1 VKRNWTLQQDFLL
14 KQIVHVE
21 NLFKF
26 LDYDLLLILLGEG
39 DDVLRGNL
47 LVESDFCTV
56 IIKLDRKLHLLSF
69 FFEACRRKVYNCID
83 GLLVKR
89 HIASNTETL
98 HHHAQDVV
106 CPQRH
111 LSVCKRQLKTDLW
124 LCWYQ
129 LVSLVPLSESTE
141 YIEFVAFC
149 FKILNVKQGGHLFFP
164 FGNFK
169 NVNAIAILQLRG
181 FDLVVEIN
189 H

>member
-1 VKRNWTLQQDFLL
+1 MKRNWTLQQDFLL

-83 GLLVKR
+83 GLLVQR
-89 HIASNTETL
+89 HKASNTETL

-124 LCWYQ
+124 L
-129 LVSLVPLSESTE
+129 
-141 YIEFVAFC
+141 
-149 FKILNVKQGGHLFFP
+149 
-164 FGNFK
+164 
-169 NVNAIAILQLRG
+169 
-181 FDLVVEIN
+181 
-189 H
+189 